1 MPATKIPCFVCKF
14 CNPASPISS
23 HAMGGSVGRKRCA
36 LELNMTIVSTPIGD
50 LSRAETETSVTA
62 MRDLLNGL
70 SRRELWGRLGWLD
83 VRRRYRRTAI
93 GPFWT
98 SITLAVYVVAVG
110 TVGAAIWHQN
120 IYDYLPYLVSGMVT
134 WTLVSSII
142 TESCGMFIAGH
153 ALFRN
158 IRFEYSVLAYAL
170 VWRNLLVFLHNL
182 IVYFAIVLILK
193 PSVLGF
199 TALLAI
205 PGLALVL
212 VNGVWVALLCGML
225 CLRFRD
231 VPPLIGSIIQ
241 IAMLITPLFWPA
253 DTLVGL
259 KRFVFV
265 ELNPLYHV
273 LDVVRAPM
281 MGEVPQ
287 LSSYSFMIG
296 MTIGGWW
303 LTYEMFTRFR
313 KRIAYWS

>member
-1 MPATKIPCFVCKF
+1 
-14 CNPASPISS
+14 
-23 HAMGGSVGRKRCA
+23 
-36 LELNMTIVSTPIGD
+36 MTMVLAPVEDSNTGPRS
-50 LSRAETETSVTA
+50 LAEA
-62 MRDLLNGL
+62 AADDLLRGL
-70 SRRELWGRLGWLD
+70 ARRELWGRLGWLD
-83 VRRRYRRTAI
+83 VKRRYRRTTI

-98 SITLAVYVVAVG
+98 SITLAIYVLTVG

-120 IYDYLPYLVSGMVT
+120 IYDYLPFLVSGMIV

-142 TESCGMFIAGH
+142 MESCSLLTAGQS
-153 ALFRN
+153 LFRN
-158 IRFEYSVLAYAL
+158 IRLDYSILAYAL
-170 VWRNLLVFLHNL
+170 VWRNFLVLLHNFA
-182 IVYFAIVLILK
+182 VYFLVVLVLK
-193 PSVLGF
+193 PSLLSI

-212 VNGVWVALLCGML
+212 LNGVWVSLLFGMV

-231 VPPLIGSIIQ
+231 VPPLVSSALQ

-253 DTLVGL
+253 DTLTGL

-273 LDVVRAPM
+273 VDVVRAPLI
-281 MGEVPQ
+281 GQVPEPI
-287 LSSYSFMIG
+287 SYGVMIA

-303 LTYEMFTRFR
+303 LTYAMFKRFR